1 MKAVTLSPQYS
12 LSHLAPSGRVGVIAL
27 ATDFNIEHE
36 LTKLLPRDV
45 RAFTSRVKNINPLT
59 IENLKTMAPDI
70 TRAADC
76 ILPGTDLDVVVYAC
90 TSGTIAIGEHQ
101 IKELIHIARPGVL
114 VTNPVSAC
122 LAAFDSLGAKKISIL
137 TPYTE
142 AVNRELASFFETQG
156 LEVINIAGFAF
167 EDDTAMTFISPED
180 IAQAAI
186 TICDPEADALFISC
200 TALRAAEVVSRIE
213 AVIEKPV
220 VTSNLALVWHT
231 LMLLN
236 NKWPIKGYGVLL
248 EAPYSISD
256 SD

>member
-1 MKAVTLSPQYS
+1 MKAVALSPQYS
-12 LSHLAPSGRVGVIAL
+12 LSHLAPDGRVGVIAL
-27 ATDFNIEHE
+27 ATDFNIEYE
-36 LTKLLPRDV
+36 LATLLPEDI

-76 ILPGTDLDVVVYAC
+76 ILPGTDLDVIIYAC
-90 TSGTIAIGEHQ
+90 TSGTIAIGDHQ
-101 IKELIHIARPGVL
+101 IRELIHLARPDAL
-114 VTNPVSAC
+114 VTNPVSAS
-122 LAAFDSLGAKKISIL
+122 LAAFNSLGAKNISIL

-142 AVNRELASFFETQG
+142 AVNRELAAFFETQG
-156 LEVINIAGFAF
+156 LEVINIAGFDF

-213 AVIEKPV
+213 TVIEKPV
-220 VTSNLALVWHT
+220 VTSNLALIWHT
-231 LMLLN
+231 MTLLN
-236 NKWPIKGYGVLL
+236 DNTPIKGYGVLL
-248 EAPYSISD
+248 ETPYSISN
-256 SD
+256 SN